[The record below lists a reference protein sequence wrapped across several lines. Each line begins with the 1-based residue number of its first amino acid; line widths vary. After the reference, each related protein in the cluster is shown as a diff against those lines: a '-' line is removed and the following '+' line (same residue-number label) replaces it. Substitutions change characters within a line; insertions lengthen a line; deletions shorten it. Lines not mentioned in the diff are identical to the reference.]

1 MYRRSGRTAPLAL
14 WLALSL
20 ASTARAT
27 IVAPGYVVNEIPLP
41 DYATGDV
48 VVAGGDLFVGV
59 GSFGG
64 ATESV
69 VRLDGSG
76 TQVIAN
82 GFNSLGG
89 FAYDAVNNRLIV
101 ADNGEEAPGSETGD
115 TIYAIPDPLG
125 SFATPLR
132 ASNLT
137 LLPNGSIPAAS
148 DLVLDPTDPTDNRLL
163 LTDASSSFPPAGRL
177 LSIDLSSHSLSV
189 LQSGLGFAA
198 GLAVN
203 ASTIF
208 LGDVSGSTFQGLVSS
223 IPLPGTATPTPIATG
238 LAGQYDLE
246 LEPDGSL
253 LSTSGSDLLRIDP
266 TTGAVSTVAS
276 GFGFA
281 TGLFDDNGTIYVLDG
296 GFPGVAGVFQLVPI
310 PEPASAVGLAVGL
323 AALASRRRRASTR
336 RRRQAERIVAG
347 AVLSLGAVFATT
359 PAEAGRPRLPA
370 PIAQVAPVAGQQV
383 TYAPLHLA
391 LDLDANGVRTSL
403 QVLLNGHDV
412 TSQFVLAAPVGG
424 RIAAT
429 ADYVWDG
436 TVLPGSNQMQ
446 ATYTL
451 NGTAFQVYTKFQAVG
466 DPFADAVVSYSIGT
480 FGGFG
485 ASSLPGIVTGPPKG
499 GGLFQGGL
507 DVFSLG
513 FGGSITLAF
522 VDNVIVDGPGPDFA
536 VFENAF
542 LVFDPATLVIERP
555 FADPGIVSVSQ
566 DGVHWYQFPCSLV
579 VDAPHKIFYPGC
591 AGVYPV
597 LSNANDPSTP
607 HASIP
612 TQGTLA
618 DLIGASV
625 SPPPAP
631 GGAGGDRFDLAQ
643 LGLTWARYVRID
655 DANFLTG
662 DPYGSTNAGFDLDA
676 IAAIHSAPATDANG
690 DGIPDA
696 VQ

>member
-1 MYRRSGRTAPLAL
+1 MFRRCRGIALIALLPALGLAP
-14 WLALSL
+14 
-20 ASTARAT
+20 TARST
-27 IVAPGYVVNEIPLP
+27 IVAPGYTVNEIPLP
-41 DYATGDV
+41 DFATGDI
-48 VVAGGDLFVGV
+48 VVAGGALFAGV

-69 VRLDGSG
+69 VRIDGSG
-76 TQVIAN
+76 THVIAN

-89 FAYDAVNNRLIV
+89 FAYDAANDRLIV

-132 ASNLT
+132 GRNLE
-137 LLPNGSIPAAS
+137 LLPSGSIPAAS
-148 DLVLDPTDPTDNRLL
+148 DLVLDPTDPTDNHLF
-163 LTDASSSFPPAGRL
+163 LTDASASFPPAGRL
-177 LSIDLSSHSLSV
+177 LSIDLSARSLSV

-198 GLAVN
+198 GLA
-203 ASTIF
+203 ASATTLF
-208 LGDVSGSTFQGLVSS
+208 LGDVDGTTFAGSVSG
-223 IPLPGTATPTPIATG
+223 IPLPGTAKPSPIATG

-246 LEPDGSL
+246 LEPDGRL
-253 LSTSGSDLLRIDP
+253 LGTSGGNLLRIDP
-266 TTGAVSTVAS
+266 STGAVSTVAS

-281 TGLFDDNGTIYVLDG
+281 TGLFDDGGTIYVLDG
-296 GFPGVAGVFQLVPI
+296 GFPGLADVFQLVPI
-310 PEPASAVGLAVGL
+310 PEPASAVALASGL
-323 AALASRRRRASTR
+323 AALAARRRTGSIARRRR
-336 RRRQAERIVAG
+336 VAQG
-347 AVLSLGAVFATT
+347 LGLAVLALLAAV
-359 PAEAGRPRLPA
+359 PAQAGRPRVPLPIVA
-370 PIAQVAPVAGQQV
+370 VAPLPGQQV

-391 LDLDANGVRTSL
+391 VTLDAAGNTNTF
-403 QVLLNGHDV
+403 QALLNGHDV
-412 TSQFVLAAPVGG
+412 TSEFSFAAPANG

-436 TVLPGSNQMQ
+436 TVLPGTNQLVVKYS
-446 ATYTL
+446 AS
-451 NGTAFQVYTKFQAVG
+451 GTPLQLTVAFQAVG
-466 DPFADAVVSYSIGT
+466 DPYADAVVAYSIGS
-480 FGGFG
+480 FGGFPG
-485 ASSLPGIVTGPPKG
+485 TNFLPGIVTGPPKG
-499 GGLFQGGL
+499 KGLFQGGL

-522 VDNVIVDGPGPDFA
+522 VDNVIVDQPGPDFA

-542 LVFDPATLVIERP
+542 LVFNPSTLLIERP

-566 DGVHWYQFPCSLV
+566 DGVDWHEFPCSLV

-597 LSNANDPSTP
+597 LSNADDPSTP

-631 GGAGGDRFDLAQ
+631 GGGGGDRFDLAQ
-643 LGLTWARYVRID
+643 VGLAWARYVRIV
-655 DANFLTG
+655 DANVSTG
-662 DPYGSTNAGFDLDA
+662 DPFGSTNAGFDLDA